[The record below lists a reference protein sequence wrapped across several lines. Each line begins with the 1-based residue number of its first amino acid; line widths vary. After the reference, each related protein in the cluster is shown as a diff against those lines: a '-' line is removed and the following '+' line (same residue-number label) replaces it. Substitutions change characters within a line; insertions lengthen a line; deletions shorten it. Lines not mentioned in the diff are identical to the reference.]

1 MSKPLQVNSQ
11 DPDRYTGTRVLFLSA
26 SSGMQWLHQNYPLGS
41 GRATFSTRFDL
52 QIGGFPSF
60 GAPSPIPPGAACGG
74 TNTPAFASVRMV
86 NSSVMAWK
94 TTAPHTSSTSS
105 WLVFAPE
112 STVRL

>member
-60 GAPSPIPPGAACGG
+60 GAPSPIYLPNLRGQRAGA
-74 TNTPAFASVRMV
+74 RIH
-86 NSSVMAWK
+86 
-94 TTAPHTSSTSS
+94 PHLPQFE
-105 WLVFAPE
+105 W
-112 STVRL
+112 